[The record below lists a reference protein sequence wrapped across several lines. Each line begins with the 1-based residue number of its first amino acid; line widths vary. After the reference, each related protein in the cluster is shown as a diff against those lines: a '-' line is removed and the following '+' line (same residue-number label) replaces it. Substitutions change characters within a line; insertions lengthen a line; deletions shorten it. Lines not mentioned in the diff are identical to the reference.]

1 MTFLLA
7 FSSLLSRILG
17 FLRNSLLAHVFGAG
31 VHSDAY
37 FAAFQIPDTMYRLL
51 VAGAIS
57 ASFVPLFLLIKKT
70 DEKKAW
76 EFTSSVLNS
85 FLLIIG
91 SLSVLLFFFARELT
105 HLLYPS
111 FSPEILSETTSL
123 LRIVIL
129 SPILFTFSSVLSGIQ
144 NAFRTFLGFAIA
156 PIVYNLGIIFG
167 IVFLA
172 PRMGIQ
178 GVAVGVV
185 IGCFLHVLVQ
195 WIPAIRLGFRWN
207 LTLKLTPVLKKFF
220 WTMLPRVFSMAS
232 LQLIYFIEGII
243 ATALAAGDLS
253 MLRFAEDIQFFP
265 IGIVGLSMAI
275 SSFSVMSHL
284 AIDKKHEELS
294 VYVRDKLDH
303 LLMILIPC
311 AFGIFLLRVPL
322 VTLALKGGQF
332 EEAQVT
338 ETAKVLGVL
347 SLDIVATA
355 MIPLLSRVFFS
366 FHDTALTFVVTLS
379 TVLLNTLLAVVL
391 SHTYG
396 IMGIAFAGAFAA
408 TAAVVIFLIL
418 MRLKYFKDFSF
429 FSLPHFFV
437 FTLASAGMSL
447 ALSHLLSLFSFSDHW
462 ITLFAQVAGVTLIG
476 ATVYGVLL
484 FLFLG
489 KKTFTLLS
497 RIGE

>member
-7 FSSLLSRILG
+7 LSSLLSRILG
-17 FLRNSLLAHVFGAG
+17 FLRNYLLAHVFGAG
-31 VHSDAY
+31 IHSDAY

-57 ASFVPLFLLIKKT
+57 ASFVPLFLLIKKS

-76 EFTSSVLNS
+76 EFASSVLNI
-85 FLLIIG
+85 FLLVVG
-91 SLSVLLFFFARELT
+91 FLSVLLFFFAHQLT
-105 HLLYPS
+105 HILYPS
-111 FSPEILSETTSL
+111 FSAEAIEETTTL

-156 PIVYNLGIIFG
+156 PIVYNLGIIIG

-195 WIPAIRLGFRWN
+195 WIPVRRLGFRWN
-207 LTLKLTPVLKKFF
+207 LCLAITPFLKKFF
-220 WTMLPRVFSMAS
+220 WTMLPRVLSMAS
-232 LQLIYFIEGII
+232 LQIIYFIEGII

-253 MLRFAEDIQFFP
+253 ILRFAEDIQFFP

-284 AIDKKHEELS
+284 AIDDKHDELS
-294 VYVRDKLDH
+294 IYVRDKLDH

-311 AFGIFLLRVPL
+311 AFGMFLLRLPL
-322 VTLALKGGQF
+322 VTLALKGGHF
-332 EEAQVT
+332 EQAQVLA
-338 ETAKVLGVL
+338 TANVLGAL
-347 SLDIVATA
+347 CLDIVATA

-366 FHDTALTFVVTLS
+366 FHDTVLTFVVTIS
-379 TVLLNTLLAVVL
+379 TVFLNTVLAIIFSQSYGVV
-391 SHTYG
+391 
-396 IMGIAFAGAFAA
+396 GIAFAGSLAA
-408 TAAVVIFLIL
+408 ALAVILFLVL
-418 MRLKYFKDFSF
+418 MRFKYFKDFSF

-437 FTLASAGMSL
+437 FSTASVGMSL
-447 ALSHLLSLFSFSDHW
+447 VLSRLLTLFSFSDHW
-462 ITLFAQVAGVTLIG
+462 ITLFAQVVGVALIG
-476 ATVYGVLL
+476 AVVYGVLI